1 MVLNPLPSRLREARK
16 NRAADRRAKV
26 WQLRI
31 AGATIHQIA
40 QELGVS
46 DTTIEHD
53 IRLTVKQLTEQ
64 RLDAAEDWRQL
75 HLQRME
81 ALLLGVWQQARA
93 GDPAA
98 MKAALDVMN
107 RQAQLL
113 GLDAPKRTELT
124 GADGG
129 PIELDQQVT
138 VSEAERDHRILA
150 ILERAR
156 ERSHPPALPAGPDL
170 AATDGATD
178 GSLAQ

>member
-1 MVLNPLPSRLREARK
+1 MVLNPLPSRLKIAARQ
-16 NRAADRRAKV
+16 RAMDRRTKV

-31 AGATIHQIA
+31 AGATIAQIA
-40 QELGVS
+40 QEMGVS
-46 DTTIEHD
+46 TATIDSD
-53 IRLTVKQLTEQ
+53 IKLTVKQLTEQ
-64 RLDAAEDWRQL
+64 RMEAAEDWRQL

-81 ALLLGVWQQARA
+81 ALLLGVWQNARA

-98 MKAALDVMN
+98 MKAALDVMA

-113 GLDAPKRTELT
+113 GLDAPKRTEIT

-156 ERSHPPALPAGPDL
+156 ERTHPPALPAGPDL
-170 AATDGATD
+170 AAADGTTD